1 MAMIATKS
9 NELTHIQSFLY
20 AHGWKKQGQ
29 SKYFDCYTAPT
40 NLKLPADYLL
50 EIPRDTT
57 DKGYNR
63 YTEGLIDILHDL
75 YGEWYNVQT
84 IQTFFS
90 TNHFILSLQLEDAD
104 TEMGKIQL
112 ERLKILYD
120 TFFNALKKM
129 LIFDLV
135 PVPIFAKVS
144 PGRIT
149 PYLDQCKALQTV
161 FGSYGVKMEMPEFF
175 QSELF
180 NPTQVIPKQFLEVL
194 EFLIRSTQKPMW
206 NRIYPIDKTFVQQNK
221 AFMNVEMLDAMV
233 RCLKEPAIKH
243 LTVRL
248 DNNRSKTEL
257 QFRHIDKLI
266 PNMSKMVSLIKKIV
280 LQENPLELHGT
291 ITRLTSKNATLKG
304 SVLLEGVLS
313 DEKIAVEI
321 MLFGAD
327 YAKAVEAHG
336 QGRTV
341 FLKGI
346 AKAKGTNHFSIEKK
360 IQFDF
365 QEE

>member
-29 SKYFDCYTAPT
+29 SKYFDCYAAPVS
-40 NLKLPADYLL
+40 LQLPTDYLL

-75 YGEWYNVQT
+75 YGDSYNVQT
-84 IQTFFS
+84 IQTFFR
-90 TNHFILSLQLEDAD
+90 TDHFILSLQLEDKD
-104 TEMGKIQL
+104 TEIGKIQL
-112 ERLKILYD
+112 ERLKVLYD

-144 PGRIT
+144 PGRVT

-161 FGSYGVKMEMPEFF
+161 FGSYGVKIEMPEYF

-180 NPTQVIPKQFLEVL
+180 NPKQAIPVQFLDVL
-194 EFLIRSTQKPMW
+194 DFLISSTQKPKW

-233 RCLKEPAIKH
+233 RWLKEPAIKQ
-243 LTVRL
+243 LIVCL
-248 DNNRSKTEL
+248 DNNRSKVV
-257 QFRHIDKLI
+257 RHFQYIDKLI
-266 PNMSKMVSLIKKIV
+266 PNMSKMVSCIKKIV
-280 LQENPLELHGT
+280 LQDNPLELNGT
-291 ITRLTSKNATLKG
+291 ITRLNSKNATLKG

-313 DEKIAVEI
+313 DEKIAVDI
-321 MLFGAD
+321 MLYGAD

-346 AKAKGTNHFSIEKK
+346 AKAKGTNLFSITDL

-365 QEE
+365 HDE